1 MSGRVQKV
9 LRRWRLAPRSCF
21 LNTKKKKYHGIRVI
35 EEVVDSRAGEDTG
48 VNLEELPLAR
58 AGTI

>member
-1 MSGRVQKV
+1 M
-9 LRRWRLAPRSCF
+9 PRSCF
-21 LNTKKKKYHGIRVI
+21 LNTIKKKKKKRIGVI

-58 AGTI
+58 ARTI

>member
-1 MSGRVQKV
+1 MAASAQV
-9 LRRWRLAPRSCF
+9 LFP
-21 LNTKKKKYHGIRVI
+21 KYQKKKYHGIRVI